1 MSKTKIQP
9 RNRLRKKCCLCS
21 KSVSDKSIFNCKI
34 CKERFTIHE
43 SCITKCG
50 NRMTCPSC
58 HYTIRIKQ
66 GNENPIDAIIGAIIG
81 GIFLLLLMSLPFV
94 FISFLRYMFM
104 LHGEESSFTSF
115 RVLDIGL
122 W

>member
-50 NRMTCPSC
+50 NRMRCPSC
-58 HYTIRIKQ
+58 HYTIKIKQ
-66 GNENPIDAIIGAIIG
+66 DNENAVFG
-81 GIFLLLLMSLPFV
+81 GILLILLICLPFV
-94 FISFLRYMFM
+94 FASFLQYMFN
-104 LHGEESSFTSF
+104 GEESSFTTL
-115 RVLDIGL
+115 RVLDIRL

>member
-1 MSKTKIQP
+1 MSKTKIKP

-43 SCITKCG
+43 SCIIKCG
-50 NRMTCPSC
+50 NRMKCPSC
-58 HYTIRIKQ
+58 HYTIKIKQ
-66 GNENPIDAIIGAIIG
+66 DNENPIDTVLG
-81 GIFLLLLMSLPFV
+81 GIFLLLLICLPFV
-94 FISFLRYMFM
+94 FASFLEYMFHM
-104 LHGEESSFTSF
+104 FPGEESNFTTF
-115 RVLDIGL
+115 RVLDIRL